1 LSPASSFLPLRLLES
16 GGGVSSGIWW
26 RLLPLRL
33 LESGGGVVL
42 GVSIVVIVVASVV
55 VDVVL
60 VVVNIAFVPEESSV
74 LGIQNKRMK

>member
-1 LSPASSFLPLRLLES
+1 M
-16 GGGVSSGIWW
+16 
-26 RLLPLRL
+26 
-33 LESGGGVVL
+33 VL

-60 VVVNIAFVPEESSV
+60 VVVNIAFVPEESSL